1 MKRKWFLII
10 CISICISVL
19 GVHSLLFADE
29 SEDFRVIVH
38 QSNPYSE
45 ITLEELSNMFLKKVS
60 RWENSSELVHPVDL
74 LDDSPVRELFSK
86 VVHGRKVASIKAY
99 WQRQIFSG
107 REIPPPEQE
116 TDRDVLEFVAQKS
129 GAIGYIS
136 ASIDMSEYDVK
147 VITIIEE

>member
-10 CISICISVL
+10 CVSICINVL
-19 GVHSLLFADE
+19 GMQSLLFADE
-29 SEDFRVIVH
+29 HEEFLVIVH

-60 RWENSSELVHPVDL
+60 RWEKSDGLVHPVDL

-107 REIPPPEQE
+107 RDIPPPEKE
-116 TDRDVLEFVAQKS
+116 TEQDVLKFVAQKP

-136 ASIDMSEYDVK
+136 VAIDIREYDVK